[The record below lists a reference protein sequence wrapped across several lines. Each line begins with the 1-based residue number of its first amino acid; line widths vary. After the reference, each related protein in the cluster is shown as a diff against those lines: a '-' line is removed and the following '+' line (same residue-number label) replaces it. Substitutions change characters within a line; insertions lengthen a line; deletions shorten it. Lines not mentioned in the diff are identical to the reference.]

1 MNYLFGFDIAILI
14 ITGSIYFIL
23 LDELIIGSVQRR
35 IGPLNLG
42 GYGILSSIING
53 CNLIITQL
61 IIPKLHFYFGF
72 QLFPIFFFLFTI
84 ISYSIIY
91 PFYLI
96 NLMLSLVLIIIISGL
111 SILFI
116 ILSSFSGNSKYSMLG
131 CIRII
136 SQLISFEL
144 IWTTILLFF
153 IWSFNEISIAGF
165 IALPYFLFFYS
176 LITPISALLHS
187 IYYVEQCNFI

>member
-1 MNYLFGFDIAILI
+1 MA
-14 ITGSIYFIL
+14 SA
-23 LDELIIGSVQRR
+23 QRR
-35 IGPLNLG
+35 IGPFNLG
-42 GYGILSSIING
+42 WFGILSSIING

-61 IIPKLHFYFGF
+61 LLPKLHFYFGF
-72 QLFPIFFFLFTI
+72 QSFPILFFIYSL

-96 NLMLSLVLIIIISGL
+96 NLMFSLVLIIIISGL
-111 SILFI
+111 SILFLL
-116 ILSSFSGNSKYSMLG
+116 LSAFSGNSKYSMLG

-144 IWTTILLFF
+144 IWTTILLFW

-165 IALPYFLFFYS
+165 
-176 LITPISALLHS
+176 LII
-187 IYYVEQCNFI
+187 IFIDSFIGFWLVIT

>member
-1 MNYLFGFDIAILI
+1 M
-14 ITGSIYFIL
+14 
-23 LDELIIGSVQRR
+23 QRR
-35 IGPLNLG
+35 IGPFNVG
-42 GYGILSSIING
+42 WYGIPSSIING

-72 QLFPIFFFLFTI
+72 QSFPIFFFILSI
-84 ISYSIIY
+84 ISYNIIY

-96 NLMLSLVLIIIISGL
+96 NLILSLVLIIIISGL

-116 ILSSFSGNSKYSMLG
+116 ILSAFSGNSKYSMLG

-136 SQLISFEL
+136 SQLISLEL

-153 IWSFNEISIAGF
+153 ISSFNEISISGSF
-165 IALPYFLFFYS
+165 IYFYLFYFMYYYYSFY
-176 LITPISALLHS
+176 P
-187 IYYVEQCNFI
+187 